1 MEDRVA
7 RKRNEVG
14 DRETKSR
21 MLSCCD
27 CGHCKSALEDGRVE
41 TETGHERMRTGIR
54 RR

>member
-14 DRETKSR
+14 DWETKSR

-27 CGHCKSALEDGRVE
+27 CGHCKLALEDGWVGME
-41 TETGHERMRTGIR
+41 VGHERTGMGAR